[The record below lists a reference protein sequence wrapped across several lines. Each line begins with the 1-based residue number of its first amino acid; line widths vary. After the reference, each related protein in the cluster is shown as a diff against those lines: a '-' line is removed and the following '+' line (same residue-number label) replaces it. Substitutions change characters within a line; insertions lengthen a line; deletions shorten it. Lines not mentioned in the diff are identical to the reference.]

1 LAEIN
6 SITKEVSN
14 MSRQD
19 NIENILINY
28 NRRLQILQEQK
39 AFYGLDARPHILM
52 EIEDLKDIIEQLQVE
67 LKQLEMERSI
77 PEDAT
82 LPSLASKTPPIQ
94 VHGYSG
100 EWEAKTSFS
109 RWRGIELGEN
119 DTVYFDGRTF
129 LLFSID
135 GKKGSGTQ
143 TGQLYVSTDNYKTTF
158 EIANWVYWATIT
170 EIGTL
175 HMDVVV
181 LSRTRIEEEG
191 KPRDARFAEDRLFG
205 SGKFQLDL
213 EPVPGESKR
222 LKGIH
227 IYKPGN
233 KVIQKAEENYKYLG
247 F

>member
-1 LAEIN
+1 
-6 SITKEVSN
+6 
-14 MSRQD
+14 
-19 NIENILINY
+19 
-28 NRRLQILQEQK
+28 
-39 AFYGLDARPHILM
+39 M
-52 EIEDLKDIIEQLQVE
+52 EIEDLKIIIEQLQAE
-67 LKQLEMERSI
+67 LKQLEMEPQI

-82 LPSLASKTPPIQ
+82 LPSLADGIPPLQ

-119 DTVYFDGRTF
+119 DTVYFDGRTY
-129 LLFSID
+129 LLFSVD

-143 TGQLYVSTDNYKTTF
+143 TGQLYVSTDTYKTTF
-158 EIANWVYWATIT
+158 EIANWVYGATVN
-170 EIGTL
+170 ENGAL

-181 LSRTRIEEEG
+181 LSRKRIVEEG

-213 EPVPGESKR
+213 KPVPGESKR

-233 KVIQKAEENYKYLG
+233 KVFQKAEENYRYLG

>member
-1 LAEIN
+1 ML
-6 SITKEVSN
+6 
-14 MSRQD
+14 RQE
-19 NIENILINY
+19 NIKRILINY
-28 NRRLQILQEQK
+28 SGRLQILQEKDALQ
-39 AFYGLDARPHILM
+39 GLDTPPHILM
-52 EIEDLKDIIEQLQVE
+52 EIEELKIIIEQLQAE
-67 LKQLEMERSI
+67 LKQLEMEPQI
-77 PEDAT
+77 PEDAR
-82 LPSLASKTPPIQ
+82 LPSLADGIPPLQ

-109 RWRGIELGEN
+109 HWRDIELGEN
-119 DTVYFDGRTF
+119 ETVYFDGRTH
-129 LLFSID
+129 LLFSVD

-143 TGQLYVSTDNYKTTF
+143 TGHLYVSTDTYNTTF
-158 EIANWVYWATIT
+158 EIANWVYGATVS
-170 EIGTL
+170 ENGTL

-181 LSRTRIEEEG
+181 FSRKRIVEEG
-191 KPRDARFAEDRLFG
+191 TPRDARFAEDRLFG

-233 KVIQKAEENYKYLG
+233 KVIQKAEEDYKYLG

>member
-1 LAEIN
+1 
-6 SITKEVSN
+6 

-19 NIENILINY
+19 NIEKILINY
-28 NRRLQILQEQK
+28 NRRLQILQEK
-39 AFYGLDARPHILM
+39 NALHGLDTPPHILM
-52 EIEDLKDIIEQLQVE
+52 EIEDIKDMIEQLQVE
-67 LKQLEMERSI
+67 LKQLEMETSI

-82 LPSLASKTPPIQ
+82 LPSLADGIPPLQ

-109 RWRGIELGEN
+109 HWRGIELGEN

-129 LLFSID
+129 LLFSAD

-143 TGQLYVSTDNYKTTF
+143 IGQLYVSTDTYKTTF
-158 EIANWVYWATIT
+158 EIANWVYGATIT
-170 EIGTL
+170 ENGTL
-175 HMDVVV
+175 HMEVVV
-181 LSRTRIEEEG
+181 LSRKRIVEEG

-222 LKGIH
+222 LKGLH

-233 KVIQKAEENYKYLG
+233 RVIQKAKEDYKYLG